1 MKDVGCRIL
10 EHGKSEAIDNNLQL
24 FLFQIT
30 LNRPVYFHYATRHS
44 ETSSQVLSFVP
55 FKVRILSLRACD
67 LELFINYKFSRASIY
82 GCYAGE
88 NNKHLSLKPAFVNFS
103 EKHSQVDKHI
113 RVTDNNIIGP
123 PFFGNFWL
131 CFPLAFSTFLSL
143 KIKKIQPCIL

>member
-30 LNRPVYFHYATRHS
+30 LNRPVYFHYATRNS

-55 FKVRILSLRACD
+55 FKIKILPLRACD
-67 LELFINYKFSRASIY
+67 LEVFINYKFSRAGIY
-82 GCYAGE
+82 GCYPGE
-88 NNKHLSLKPAFVNFS
+88 NDKHLSLKPAFVNFS
-103 EKHSQVDKHI
+103 EKHSQVFKHI

-123 PFFGNFWL
+123 PFFRN
-131 CFPLAFSTFLSL
+131 
-143 KIKKIQPCIL
+143 I